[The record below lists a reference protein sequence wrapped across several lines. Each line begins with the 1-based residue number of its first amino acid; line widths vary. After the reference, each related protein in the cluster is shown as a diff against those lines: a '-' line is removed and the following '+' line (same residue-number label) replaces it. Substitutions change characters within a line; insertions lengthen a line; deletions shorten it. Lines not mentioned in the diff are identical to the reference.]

1 MSIVLLIIFAILVI
15 ISGTVAQQSYY
26 ESTRIRY
33 MKLSICSVICF
44 STIILFT
51 VCGYI
56 WHAPE
61 NEREMREDRKFANP
75 VTVEMYTVINDGVT
89 RRIVSS
95 KVVIDSLTTDD
106 ITIVNSEIKKATVQ
120 MAKDRQEEI
129 DRDNR
134 YWRSLK
140 TLDINKEKSINIG
153 YTPKTGTDY
162 D

>member
-1 MSIVLLIIFAILVI
+1 MSVVLPSIFAMIAI
-15 ISGTVAQQSYY
+15 ISGAMAQKSYY
-26 ESTRIRY
+26 ESWRIGY
-33 MKLSICSVICF
+33 TKLSVCSVICF
-44 STIILFT
+44 FTIILFI
-51 VCGYI
+51 VCGHV

-95 KVVIDSLTTDD
+95 KVVVDSLTTDD

-120 MAKDRQEEI
+120 MAKDRQEEV
-129 DRDNR
+129 DSDNR
-134 YWRSLK
+134 YWRSLR
-140 TLDINKEKSINIG
+140 TLDINKEKTINIG
-153 YTPKTGTDY
+153 YTPKTGIDY